1 MFDLFSRARRQSRP
15 ARPTFRP
22 MLENLEE
29 RNCPTTINVTAMVV
43 STSKTVTFHGSVG
56 DTQMP
61 GGMIVQLSGVATGS
75 TTTDANGNFSVQLT
89 ATALGTETAATTGAS
104 ASTTLTDPGAP
115 LISLYD
121 NSEYPGGYYL
131 FTGHVNGIVFAG
143 EQITFSGSIP
153 SMDGQTTPVK
163 SDGTFSFVGHLLP
176 GEDGD
181 VLASATAD
189 VWGVNNVAVTSVD
202 QQS

>member
-15 ARPTFRP
+15 ARPSFRP
-22 MLENLEE
+22 TLETLEE
-29 RNCPTTINVTAMVV
+29 RNCPTTINVTAAVIP
-43 STSKTVTFHGSVG
+43 TSKSVTFHGGVG
-56 DTQMP
+56 GVQMP
-61 GGMIVQLSGVATGS
+61 GGMIVQLTGVATGS

-89 ATALGTETAATTGAS
+89 ATGLGTETVSTTGATS
-104 ASTTLTDPGAP
+104 QTTLTDPGAP
-115 LISLYD
+115 LISLFD
-121 NSEYPGGYYL
+121 STEYPGGYYL
-131 FTGHVNGIVFAG
+131 FTGHVNGVIFSG
-143 EQITFSGSIP
+143 EKITFSGAIP
-153 SMDGQTTPVK
+153 SMDGQTTTVN
-163 SDGTFSFVGHLLP
+163 SNGSFSFVGHLLP

>member
-15 ARPTFRP
+15 ARPSFRP
-22 MLENLEE
+22 TLERLEP
-29 RNCPTTINVTAMVV
+29 RDCPTIIGLGSMTS
-43 STSKTVTFHGSVG
+43 STSKTVVFSGTVS
-56 DTQMP
+56 DTPNP
-61 GGMIVQLSGVATGS
+61 GGMVVQLTGVATGS
-75 TTTDANGNFSVQLT
+75 TTTHADGSFSVQLT
-89 ATALGTETAATTGAS
+89 ATGLGMETATTADATAHNTV
-104 ASTTLTDPGAP
+104 TDPNAP
-115 LISLYD
+115 LISLFD

-131 FTGHVNGIVFAG
+131 FTGHVNGTVFAG

-153 SMDGQTTPVK
+153 SMQGKTTTVK

-189 VWGVNNVAVTSVD
+189 VWGVNNVGVTSVD